1 LKGVLL
7 SYLAG
12 QVLEISAGGNRNFRG
27 NPNPRGGADRRGTF
41 WLVKLWRRWS

>member
-1 LKGVLL
+1 
-7 SYLAG
+7 LA
-12 QVLEISAGGNRNFRG
+12 LTKTKSSISG